1 MGDQMPVAARDDVVT
16 ISFAGFNRPWAAW
29 IGDRLE
35 RRGLRVVYQRWDP
48 APEEPLEVLLTD
60 LAMAPGRVVLVC
72 SDWYFQM
79 GPRTP
84 TEWNQAL
91 RAVLREHPGR
101 FHAVTVAANPL
112 PAATAALAP
121 LELPGLG
128 EPEAERRLLASLS
141 LAGVPAG
148 PAGPRSPRFPRNVP
162 DVWGGIR
169 RRNIR
174 FTGRER
180 FLNDAYGFFSRAAP
194 GAGVLTFHG
203 MPGVGKT
210 QLAAEYVYRFG
221 SEYDVVWW
229 VDAGSV
235 PTYRQ
240 QLARLAGALR
250 LPTGQGYGERLRAV
264 MEALRKGQP
273 YDRWLVILDGADE
286 PEGLKNLL
294 PSGSGH
300 LLITSRNNQWAHHN
314 SELMEVPVYDRV
326 ESVSFIRRRAPRIT
340 DEDADLLAEALG
352 DLPLVLDQT
361 AAWLSDSEMSVP
373 DYLDLLRRGIDDD
386 VLRVSDDFPLAFP
399 TAWSLLI
406 NNLREK
412 LPESVALLRL
422 CTCFAPGHI
431 PVGLLQGL
439 RRQDVPEQIR
449 GLLTD
454 RVLWNRALAQLRQ
467 YSVISLES
475 PDRDDGARES
485 VYLHRMVHGIVHLNM
500 SDADHEAFC
509 EVARKALAAAD
520 PRRPDESS
528 SWSQYATITPHLV
541 QSDALRSP
549 APEVQEL
556 VLNCLRY
563 LYRSGEYTEGIQ
575 LAERTLEAWHD
586 LLGPEHERLW
596 DLNHHY
602 TNLLRGAGDY
612 ARTEQLNRRIVE
624 RLRDQRGSD
633 DLDHLRAAG
642 GLAADLRGLGRY
654 QEALEVSVWVRDA
667 YRRVLGED
675 DLLTVTALHNV
686 GVSQRLL
693 GRFHDALATQR
704 ATTEAYRR
712 LLDETHLS
720 ILHSQTVEAEVLRFL
735 GRYGEAESLQ
745 NDNLQRFALARVEED
760 HTWRLTAELNL
771 ALIHYRNGR
780 IREAGQEI
788 ASVVERAERK
798 LGERNPDTN
807 RFLNSLA
814 VYTREH
820 GDIDEARTLSERVVN
835 AYETRLG
842 PGHPYSAGTRSNL
855 AIVLRNLGERRQA
868 YETAEEALV
877 AMTSAVGELHPWT
890 LGCAINASALRNFIG
905 EYESAVELSEV
916 TATRAAEVLGRT
928 HPMALSARIAYADD
942 LRGMRKWAR
951 AAKEE
956 EAAVTDL
963 SETLGRSH
971 PHTVSARNQNRP
983 YWDFEPQIT

>member
-1 MGDQMPVAARDDVVT
+1 MPAAARDEVVT

-48 APEEPLEVLLTD
+48 APEEPLDVLLTD
-60 LAMAPGRVVLVC
+60 LAMAPGRVLLVC

-79 GPRTP
+79 GPRTVG
-84 TEWNQAL
+84 EWNQAL
-91 RAVLREHPGR
+91 RTVLRSHPGR

-121 LELPGLG
+121 VELIGHG

-141 LAGVPAG
+141 LTHVEPQ
-148 PAGPRSPRFPRNVP
+148 PAGPRSPRFPRSVP

-180 FLNDAYGFFSRAAP
+180 FLHDAYQFFGQAAP
-194 GAGVLTFHG
+194 GAGVLTLHG

-240 QLARLAGALR
+240 QVARLAGALG
-250 LPTGQGYGERLRAV
+250 LSTGQGYGERLRAV
-264 MEALRKGQP
+264 MESLRKGDP
-273 YDRWLVILDGADE
+273 YDRWLIILDGADE
-286 PEGLKNLL
+286 PEGLRNLL
-294 PSGSGH
+294 PSGPGH
-300 LLITSRNNQWAHHN
+300 VLITSRNTEWSHYN

-326 ESVSFIRRRAPRIT
+326 ESVSFIRRRAPRLT
-340 DEDADLLAEALG
+340 DHDADLLADALG
-352 DLPLVLDQT
+352 DLPLILDQT

-373 DYLDLLRRGIDDD
+373 EYIELLREGIDDD
-386 VLRVSDDFPLAFP
+386 VLRVSDDSPVAFP

-439 RRQDVPEQIR
+439 RRQDVPEQVR

-467 YSVISLES
+467 YSVVSLEA

-509 EVARKALAAAD
+509 QVARKALAAAD

-528 SWSQYATITPHLV
+528 SWPQYATITPHLV
-541 QSDALRSP
+541 QSDALRST

-575 LAERTLEAWHD
+575 LAERTLAAWREI
-586 LLGPEHERLW
+586 LGDEHERIW

-602 TNLLRGAGDY
+602 TNLLRAVGDY
-612 ARTEQLNRRIVE
+612 ARTEELNRRVVE
-624 RLRDQRGSD
+624 HLRQQRGND

-654 QEALEVSVWVRDA
+654 EEALEVSVWVVAA
-667 YRRVLGED
+667 YTRVLGDE
-675 DLLTVTALHNV
+675 ALPTLRAMDNV
-686 GVSQRLL
+686 GVGQRLL
-693 GRFHDALATQR
+693 GRYQDALATHR
-704 ATTEAYRR
+704 MTTELYRR
-712 LLDETHLS
+712 LLDETDLNTLYS
-720 ILHSQTVEAEVLRFL
+720 ETRQAEVLRLL
-735 GRYGEAESLQ
+735 GRYNQAESLQ
-745 NDNLQRFALARVEED
+745 EDNLRRYGRARVEED
-760 HTWRLTAELNL
+760 HPWRLMAELNH
-771 ALIHYRNGR
+771 ALVRYRNGR
-780 IREAGQEI
+780 VREAGQEI
-788 ASVVERAERK
+788 TSVVERAERK
-798 LGERNPDTN
+798 LGERHPDTSQ
-807 RFLNSLA
+807 FLNSLA

-820 GDIDEARTLSERVVN
+820 GDIDEARLLSERVVG
-835 AYETRLG
+835 AYESTLG
-842 PGHPYSAGTRSNL
+842 HGHPFSAGTRSNL

-868 YETAEEALV
+868 YDTAEEAL
-877 AMTSAVGELHPWT
+877 ATMTSAVGELHPWT

-905 EYESAVELSEV
+905 DHEGAAELSEA
-916 TATRAAEVLGRT
+916 TATRATEVLGRT
-928 HPMALSARIAYADD
+928 HPIALSARTAYADD
-942 LRGMRKWAR
+942 LRGMRKWTH

-963 SETLGRSH
+963 AETLGRSH
-971 PHTVSARNQNRP
+971 PHTLSARNQNRP